1 MTEKSEQ
8 EMLEET
14 CREVYDEYDE
24 GLRQRFYAMPELVT
38 EYLGLLIT
46 HVDEAG
52 RQTSV
57 AINEATES
65 SENPKRFREL
75 EHLAVYEPQI
85 CSAMNDMEEALK
97 LILSARERLVAVCDE
112 FIEKGEVTS
121 DFSWM
126 RAKNEVF
133 GTKRLDVVR
142 GYLGGAEYDGPN
154 PMFLGIGNE
163 VTDEADQKAISAIF
177 EENGFIVQH
186 YDPGTEWT
194 ADPGEAW
201 YLSLDREIDTL
212 YRIDQQFRA
221 LGFGYVE
228 WSTLRDY
235 DRDGNTVDIQGE
247 IDRGA
252 AHYKSRAM

>member
-1 MTEKSEQ
+1 MTEKTEQ
-8 EMLEET
+8 EMMEET
-14 CREVYDEYDE
+14 CREVYDEYNE
-24 GLRQRFYAMPELVT
+24 ELRQRFYATPELVT
-38 EYLGLLIT
+38 EYLELLISQ
-46 HVDEAG
+46 VNEAED
-52 RQTSV
+52 QTSF
-57 AINEATES
+57 AINQATEK
-65 SENPKRFREL
+65 SENPKRFREI
-75 EHLAVYEPQI
+75 ERLAVYEPQI

-97 LILSARERLVAVCDE
+97 LITSTRQRLAAVLDE
-112 FIEKGEVTS
+112 FTEKGEVTS

-126 RAKNEVF
+126 RAENEVF

-154 PMFLGIGNE
+154 PMYLGIGNE

-177 EENGFIVQH
+177 EEHGFHLQNH
-186 YDPGTEWT
+186 TPGTEWSV
-194 ADPGEAW
+194 DPGEAW
-201 YLSLDREIDTL
+201 FLSLDREIDTL